1 MTHIAG
7 SIPPPSAVA
16 AASKLQSCSRQV
28 ASCNFQVASNATHIP
43 YYYCCLILAFSLYS
57 FWLYDNTRRNLKPM
71 WVILVTENTLSKI
84 KHCPFLVNTVL
95 PVMHRG
101 CFNKVLTDFLS
112 FLHGLHHI
120 HFLKIK
126 FS

>member
-1 MTHIAG
+1 M
-7 SIPPPSAVA
+7 
-16 AASKLQSCSRQV
+16 
-28 ASCNFQVASNATHIP
+28 N
-43 YYYCCLILAFSLYS
+43 LILVAGL
-57 FWLYDNTRRNLKPM
+57 WLVKLEYDNTRRNLKPM
-71 WVILVTENTLSKI
+71 WVILVAENTLSKI

-112 FLHGLHHI
+112 FLHGFNKWINKISPFFQEGGHHI